1 MFLVC
6 DEFIFS
12 TKHFFL
18 TFTLVQVEHTVTEMI
33 NDFNLPVA
41 MLLVGMG
48 IPLHQ
53 IPDVRSL
60 YSEHERHGSSEINFA
75 TAVRGEPKRYV
86 IAARITAEDPSA
98 GFRPTSGML
107 QELNFRNSPHV
118 WGYFSVFGR
127 GSVHEYS
134 DSQFGHIFASGG
146 SRESA
151 RKHMIMALK
160 ELSIYG
166 EIRTTVS
173 YLTRMLEL
181 DDYKNNRISTE
192 WLDKLLADGTISPT
206 AMGGAMHFINIVCG
220 AVVKATAALNQ
231 FRTEAITALD
241 YGRVPPSS
249 LMCTQFP
256 VELVFAG
263 VKYCI
268 KVTCTDSKMF
278 ALEMNN
284 SVVYADTRLL
294 SDDRLLVFV
303 DGKSYTV
310 FTREEVNGLR
320 MQING
325 QTVMFEKE
333 NDPTKLRASTTGKL
347 VRFLVPNGSHTE
359 PGTAYADMEVMKMYM
374 QLETTHAGKIVYAA
388 NPESYVKAGDV
399 IANVELDD
407 CSCVKTAEVFRG
419 VFPDFVPPHLP
430 GSRCHQHLR
439 EALRRAEAVLAGY
452 SDPAFREEELQADIV
467 NQLFVCM
474 KDPSLP
480 YLEMQEAFNTIKAAL
495 PAPLIEAVGTQ
506 LQDVLTPLLKSPA
519 LKPNEQAPKPENLGG
534 VSRFASSGE
543 ADTADNVNNRK
554 LLEFCEVSRMNE

>member
-1 MFLVC
+1 
-6 DEFIFS
+6 
-12 TKHFFL
+12 
-18 TFTLVQVEHTVTEMI
+18 
-33 NDFNLPVA
+33 
-41 MLLVGMG
+41 MG
-48 IPLHQ
+48 IPLHR
-53 IPDVRSL
+53 IPDVRSF
-60 YSEHERHGSSEINFA
+60 YGEPERHGSSEISFS
-75 TAVRGEPKRYV
+75 TAARGEPKRYV
-86 IAARITAEDPSA
+86 IAARITAEDPSV

-160 ELSIYG
+160 ELTIYG

-181 DDYKNNRISTE
+181 EDYKNNKISTE
-192 WLDKLLADGTISPT
+192 WLDRLLAEGTISP
-206 AMGGAMHFINIVCG
+206 GGMNGDMQFIYIVCG
-220 AVVKATAALNQ
+220 AVVKANAALNQ
-231 FRTEAITALD
+231 LRTEAVTALE

-256 VELVFAG
+256 VELVFGG

-268 KVTCTDSKMF
+268 KVTCTDSNMF

-294 SDDRLLVFV
+294 SDNRLLVFI

-347 VRFLVPNGSHTE
+347 VRFLIPNGSHAE

-374 QLETTHAGKIVYAA
+374 QLETTHSGKIFYAS

-399 IANVELDD
+399 LANVELDD
-407 CSCVKTAEVFRG
+407 CSCVTTAQIFRG
-419 VFPDFVPPHLP
+419 VFPKFVAPHLP
-430 GSRCHQHLR
+430 GWRCHQHLR
-439 EALRRAEAVLAGY
+439 EAIRRAEAVLAGFT
-452 SDPAFREEELQADIV
+452 DPAFREEDLQADIV
-467 NQLFVCM
+467 NQLFLCM

-480 YLEMQEAFNTIKAAL
+480 YLEMQEAFNTVKAAL
-495 PAPLIEAVGTQ
+495 PAPLISSIGTE
-506 LQDVLTPLLKSPA
+506 LQEVLAPLLKSPV
-519 LKPNEQAPKPENLGG
+519 LKPDQQTQQNVESMGPTSKH
-534 VSRFASSGE
+534 ASAGE
-543 ADTADNVNNRK
+543 TDMAQDVHNRK
-554 LLEFCEVSRMNE
+554 LLDFCKVCVWLNPP